1 MMEIDDFKGVWQA
14 RAGDAAPIGENM
26 SSLIARLERLDRDV
40 RRRDLRETLAAFFVM
55 SFFGWRALTTEDPL
69 VRLGAV
75 VVVLGAM
82 FIIFWSR
89 RAVTPSARELFA
101 GDLPIA
107 LFCRREL
114 QRVEQQMRLMRSVWW
129 WYVSPT
135 IVGVLIMVLA
145 PAGAIWAKVVTALV
159 VVGVGVAIHWM
170 NIAAAKHQLEPLR
183 DELRARLHELES
195 GT

>member
-1 MMEIDDFKGVWQA
+1 MEIDDFKGAWQA
-14 RAGDAAPIGENM
+14 RDSNAGPMGGNM
-26 SSLIARLERLDRDV
+26 SSLIARLDDLDRDV
-40 RRRDLRETLAAFFVM
+40 RRRDLRETVAAFFVM
-55 SFFGWRALTTEDPL
+55 SFFGWRAITTDDAL

-82 FIIFWSR
+82 FIIVWSR
-89 RAVTPSARELFA
+89 RAVTPSSREPFT

-145 PAGAIWAKVVTALV
+145 PAGAIWAKVVTSLV
-159 VVGVGVAIHWM
+159 VVAVGVAIHRM
-170 NIAAAKHQLEPLR
+170 NVQAARHQLGPLR
-183 DELRARLHELES
+183 DELRARLHELE
-195 GT
+195 